1 MLGAI
6 AQAWHSG
13 ERGASVSGTQLNYA
27 AWAQRCA
34 SASVRTA
41 PALNTLRLLSPA
53 RPAALLHLRD
63 GAVVLYRRAGS
74 LVWQV
79 RFKLWDQR
87 WHRLSTRHR
96 DKDLATR
103 AAGDIYD
110 RAKFCEASGVPL
122 STRRFG
128 AVAALTLQA
137 LEAEIEQGVR
147 PMSNR
152 DYQRVIT
159 KYLVPFF
166 GKRLLTNINAA
177 LVREYEVWRN
187 QRMGR
192 APQAST
198 LMTHAAAY
206 RRVWD
211 TAVQQ
216 GWLSERQAIPALSR
230 RGARSQAR
238 PAFSATETAQLRAFM
253 CTWCAAGGHRH
264 TSRQIKWLLR
274 DHVEILLGTG
284 MRCGTES
291 MGMLWQHVQWHTD
304 SSGQRYLRL
313 WVTGKTG
320 ARWLIAKHDTA
331 QAFERLA
338 QRQRHVARSLDEAI
352 AAQLPVPVF
361 ALDDGTQPYGL
372 AGTFA
377 RLLQAAGLSRDPQ
390 TGQPRTL
397 YSLRHT
403 YATAELLSGTDIHTL
418 ARQMGTSVHMLER
431 HYSKLTATMAAGQLA

>member
-1 MLGAI
+1 MQITCDAVLGAI

-13 ERGASVSGTQLNYA
+13 VSVISTQLNYA
-27 AWAQRCA
+27 AWAQRCGPVTP
-34 SASVRTA
+34 ASVPTA
-41 PALNTLRLLSPA
+41 PALSSLRLLSPA
-53 RPAALLHLRD
+53 DPPALLHLRD

-74 LVWQV
+74 GVWQV

-87 WHRLSTRHR
+87 WHRCSTRHR
-96 DKDLATR
+96 DQHMAVR
-103 AAGDIYD
+103 AAGDMYD
-110 RAKFCEASGVPL
+110 RAKLCQAAGVPL

-137 LEAEIEQGVR
+137 LDSEIEQGVR

-152 DYQRVIT
+152 DYQRVIN

-166 GKRLLTNINAA
+166 GKYLLTSINAA

-187 QRMGR
+187 ERMGH

-211 TAVQQ
+211 MAVQQ
-216 GWLSERQAIPALSR
+216 GWLSERQAFPALSR
-230 RGARSQAR
+230 RGAKSQAR
-238 PAFSATETAQLRAFM
+238 PAFSATETAQLREFM
-253 CTWCAAGGHRH
+253 CTWCESGGHRH

-291 MGMLWQHVQWHTD
+291 IHMLWQHVHWHVDTD
-304 SSGQRYLRL
+304 GQRYLRL

-338 QRQRHVARSLDEAI
+338 QRHVARSLEDAI

-361 ALDDGTQPYGL
+361 ALADGTQPYGL
-372 AGTFA
+372 AGTFQ
-377 RLLQAAGLSRDPQ
+377 RLLAAAGLSKDPN
-390 TGQPRTL
+390 TGQV
-397 YSLRHT
+397 
-403 YATAELLSGTDIHTL
+403 TACGLNVRSFKTE
-418 ARQMGTSVHMLER
+418 
-431 HYSKLTATMAAGQLA
+431 

>member
-1 MLGAI
+1 MIGA
-6 AQAWHSG
+6 Q
-13 ERGASVSGTQLNYA
+13 RNYA
-27 AWAQRCA
+27 AWAQRCERA
-34 SASVRTA
+34 PVPTPPTT
-41 PALNTLRLLSPA
+41 PALTTLRLLSPPRA
-53 RPAALLHLRD
+53 AALLHLRD
-63 GAVVLYRRAGS
+63 GAVVMYRRAGS
-74 LVWQV
+74 AVWQV

-87 WHRLSTRHR
+87 WHRFSTRHR
-96 DKDLATR
+96 DQHLATR
-103 AAGDIYD
+103 AAGDLYD
-110 RAKFCEASGVPL
+110 RAKFCESSGVPL
-122 STRRFG
+122 TTRRFA

-137 LEAEIEQGVR
+137 LDLEIEQGVR

-152 DYQRVIT
+152 DYQRVIN

-166 GKRLLTNINAA
+166 GRYLLTSIDAA

-187 QRMGR
+187 QRMGH

-216 GWLSERQAIPALSR
+216 GWLSERQAFPALSR
-230 RGARSQAR
+230 RGAKSQAR
-238 PAFSATETAQLRAFM
+238 PAFSAAETAQLRAFM

-291 MGMLWQHVQWHTD
+291 MGMLWQHVSWHMD
-304 SSGQRYLRL
+304 GGQRYLRL

-320 ARWLIAKHDTA
+320 GRWLIAKHDTA

-338 QRQRHVARSLDEAI
+338 QRQRSVGLSLDLAI
-352 AAQLPVPVF
+352 AAQLPQPVF
-361 ALDDGTQPYGL
+361 ALDDDSQPFGL
-372 AGTFA
+372 AGTLTRLLAAAGIATRVSSAPCKVCAAATPLSNYWRARTFA
-377 RLLQAAGLSRDPQ
+377 RSR
-390 TGQPRTL
+390 G
-397 YSLRHT
+397 
-403 YATAELLSGTDIHTL
+403 
-418 ARQMGTSVHMLER
+418 M
-431 HYSKLTATMAAGQLA
+431 